1 MKQNILVIGSS
12 GNVGS
17 EIVRIL
23 KQQGHN
29 VILTSSKKT
38 TSENVRHVNLLTGEG
53 VKAAFAGVDRA
64 FFLSPGGYADQYK
77 VLSPL
82 IKEAKEHKLKKVVL
96 MSAMGADADPN
107 TPLRKSEIEL
117 ENSGLSYNIIRPNW
131 FMQNFNTFWVGGILS
146 EGKILLPAGEAKT
159 SFIDTRDISAVAAKL
174 LVSDDQLSNK
184 AFNLTGGEAITHT
197 QVAQAITEASGR
209 KVVYQETSP
218 EEFVKMLSSFGLEA
232 NYVNFLN
239 LIMGYLKA
247 GYNAG
252 ITSSVK
258 DILGREPL
266 KFQDYAKDYRQSFL
280 SKA

>member
-1 MKQNILVIGSS
+1 MKQSILVIGSS

-29 VILTSSKKT
+29 VILTTSKKT
-38 TSENVRHVNLLTGEG
+38 SDQDARYVNLLTGEG
-53 VKAAFAGVDRA
+53 LKSAFTGIDRA

-77 VLSPL
+77 MLSPL

-107 TPLRKSEIEL
+107 TPLRRAEL
-117 ENSGLSYNIIRPNW
+117 ELESSGLNYNIIRPNW
-131 FMQNFNTFWVGGILS
+131 FMQNFNTFWVGGIVS

-174 LVSDDQLSNK
+174 LVEDQLSNK
-184 AFNLTGGEAITHT
+184 AFNLTGGESLTHA
-197 QVAQAITEASGR
+197 QVAQAISEACGR
-209 KVVYQETSP
+209 KVVYQETTP
-218 EEFVKMLSSFGLEA
+218 EDFVKMLTSFGLQTD
-232 NYVNFLN
+232 YVSFLN

-247 GYNAG
+247 GYAAG
-252 ITSSVK
+252 VTSSVK

-280 SKA
+280 AKS